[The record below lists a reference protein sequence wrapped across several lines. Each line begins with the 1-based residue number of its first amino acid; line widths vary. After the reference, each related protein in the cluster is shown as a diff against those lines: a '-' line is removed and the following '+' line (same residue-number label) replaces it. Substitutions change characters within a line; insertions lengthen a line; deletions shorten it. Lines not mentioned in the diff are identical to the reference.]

1 MMDFENCVRPTATQH
16 PLGSWLLPAFYE
28 DADDCLDAMAADPS
42 PPSGGGEGSQD
53 KPSDRSGP
61 AKVPV
66 FLTCIEVADMLRLS
80 PKTLEKMRLE
90 KRGPKYFR
98 LGNAGRAKV
107 IYRLADVEEW
117 LTKLHRPS
125 VT

>member
-1 MMDFENCVRPTATQH
+1 MDFENCVRHTAAKY
-16 PLGSWLLPAFYE
+16 PLGGRFFPGSYE
-28 DADDCLDAMAADPS
+28 DADGCFEAMAAGPS
-42 PPSGGGEGSQD
+42 APSGGGGGSQD
-53 KPSDRSGP
+53 KPSDRGSP
-61 AKVPV
+61 ANVPV
-66 FLTCIEVADMLRLS
+66 FLTSIEVAHMLRLS

-90 KRGPKYFR
+90 KRGPEYFR

-117 LTKLHRPS
+117 LAKLHRPS